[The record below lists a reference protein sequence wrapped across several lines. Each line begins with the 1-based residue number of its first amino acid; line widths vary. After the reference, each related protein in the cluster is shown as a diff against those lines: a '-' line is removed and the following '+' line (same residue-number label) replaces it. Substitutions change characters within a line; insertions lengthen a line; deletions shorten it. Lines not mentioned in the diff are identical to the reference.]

1 MVNSVSFSIS
11 QIGERMIK
19 LEELLSYKYPEL
31 PWEKARRMRNIIV
44 HDYDNSNPE
53 IIYNTA
59 TRDLEELKNMV
70 YKIKDDI
77 KHISDNSILTERLI
91 IRPWD
96 DLDGD
101 ELFELAKDPEI
112 GKRCGWEPHK
122 HMRDTMFVLHNFLEK
137 DGTYAICLQNND
149 VIGSVGLNFKED
161 TELANKDDECELGYW
176 IGKPYWGRG
185 YATEA
190 CCAIIAYA
198 FDNLGVSTIWCS
210 CFDDNK
216 KSEKVIKKLGFEFCY
231 AKEHKFKTDTSDKK
245 TNVYCLKRKK

>member
-1 MVNSVSFSIS
+1 M
-11 QIGERMIK
+11 G
-19 LEELLSYKYPEL
+19 
-31 PWEKARRMRNIIV
+31 KARRMRNIIV

-161 TELANKDDECELGYW
+161 TELVNKDDECKLGYW

-231 AKEHKFKTDTSDKK
+231 AKEHKLKTDTSDKK